1 MIHSLLSLGP
11 CIAAIGAVCPPGTA
25 PTTVVVATS
34 RGEWEIPVFE
44 HRGHPAL
51 PAPQI
56 EAVLPVSSSVR
67 GGEWVTVSFAGEPFR
82 FLLDAPLMEH
92 RDQII
97 HLVGGAYSQADT
109 LYLPLQWLSVIIPSV
124 FSEGYRYDPI
134 AARFEEASLAPVLT
148 RVSPPQETQRSI
160 VQAAPSV
167 TFSAPN
173 EFGLRLPHTVV
184 VDPGHGGEDE
194 GNPGLY
200 LPRGVREKHITLGLG
215 RELQRALAWRD
226 ISVVMT
232 RTNDRRIDLSDRAAV
247 CVGDCDLF
255 VSIHVDALPP
265 GPGYT
270 EHNGV
275 HTYIWGGSQT
285 ANARRVAAMGN
296 QALQYEAARESQDDD
311 ALAYI
316 MRDLQ
321 VNEHQRE
328 SSILATAVQLK
339 AAAIHPGEDHGV
351 EQANYAV
358 LRAARRPAILIETGF
373 ATNRRDAEFL
383 NSPRGQ
389 RVLAEAI
396 AEGILEYLRLYESKI
411 LTSARP

>member
-1 MIHSLLSLGP
+1 MIHSLLNLGP
-11 CIAAIGAVCPPGTA
+11 CIAAIGVVCPPPTA
-25 PTTVVVATS
+25 PTTLVVATS
-34 RGEWEIPVFE
+34 RGESEIPVFE

-51 PAPQI
+51 RARHL
-56 EAVLPVSSSVR
+56 EAVLPVSSSA
-67 GGEWVTVSFAGEPFR
+67 GAGEWVTVSFAGEPFR

-148 RVSPPQETQRSI
+148 RISPPQETQRSI
-160 VQAAPSV
+160 AQDAPSAEL
-167 TFSAPN
+167 SAPN
-173 EFGLRLPHTVV
+173 EFGLRLPHTVA

-194 GNPGLY
+194 GNPGMY
-200 LPRGVREKHITLGLG
+200 LPRGVREKHITLGIG
-215 RELQRALAWRD
+215 RELQRALARRD

-232 RTNDRRIDLSDRAAV
+232 RTSDRRVDLSDRAAV

-255 VSIHVDALPP
+255 VSIHVDALSR

-270 EHNGV
+270 AHNGV

-285 ANARRVAAMGN
+285 ANARRVAAMEN
-296 QALQYEAARESQDDD
+296 RALQYEAARESQDDD

-328 SSILATAVQLK
+328 SSILATAIQLK
-339 AAAIHPGEDHGV
+339 AAAIHPGEDRGV

-358 LRAARRPAILIETGF
+358 LRAATRPAILIETGY

-383 NSPRGQ
+383 TSPGGQ
-389 RVLAEAI
+389 QVLAEAI
-396 AEGILEYLRLYESKI
+396 AQGILEYLRLYESKI
-411 LTSARP
+411 LNSARP

>member
-11 CIAAIGAVCPPGTA
+11 CIAAIGAVCPPSTA
-25 PTTVVVATS
+25 PTTLVVATS
-34 RGEWEIPVFE
+34 RGESQIPVFE

-51 PAPQI
+51 RALQL
-56 EAVLPVSSSVR
+56 EAVLPVSSSV
-67 GGEWVTVSFAGEPFR
+67 GVGEWVTVYFADEPFR
-82 FLLDAPLMEH
+82 FLLDAPLVEH
-92 RDQII
+92 RDEII

-148 RVSPPQETQRSI
+148 RVSPPQETRRSI
-160 VQAAPSV
+160 AQDAPGA
-167 TFSAPN
+167 TLSAPN
-173 EFGLRLPHTVV
+173 EFGLRLPHAVA
-184 VDPGHGGEDE
+184 VDPGHGGEDQ

-215 RELQRALAWRD
+215 RELQRALERRD
-226 ISVVMT
+226 IRVIMT
-232 RTNDRRIDLSDRAAV
+232 RTNDRRVDLSDRAAV
-247 CVGDCDLF
+247 CVDDCDLF
-255 VSIHVDALPP
+255 VSIHVDALPR

-270 EHNGV
+270 QVSGV

-285 ANARRVAAMGN
+285 DNARRVAAMEN
-296 QALQYEAARESQDDD
+296 RALQYEAVRESQDDD

-328 SSILATAVQLK
+328 SSVLATAVQLK
-339 AAAIHPGEDHGV
+339 AAAMHPGEDRGV

-358 LRAARRPAILIETGF
+358 LRAATRPAILIETGY
-373 ATNRRDAEFL
+373 ATSRRDAEFL
-383 NSPRGQ
+383 NSPGGQ

-411 LTSARP
+411 LNSALP